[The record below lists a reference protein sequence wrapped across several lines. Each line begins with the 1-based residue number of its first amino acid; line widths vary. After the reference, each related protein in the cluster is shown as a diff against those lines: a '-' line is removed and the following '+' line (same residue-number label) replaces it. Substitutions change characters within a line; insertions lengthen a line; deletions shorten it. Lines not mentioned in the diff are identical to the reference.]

1 MRHAPKMGAALADGK
16 RQCRRSLGVA
26 KNLSIWRAL
35 AAALLVCWAGCRGA
49 AGEAP
54 QSAGS
59 AGTAFPA
66 PDTDGKTGMVTTD
79 ADRRAAGFGFCDGI
93 YLTGRLLFPSLLRY
107 RAAGE
112 LAELACA
119 SGLSEQAPA
128 HRRIQERI
136 VSNLGATFGEPDH
149 LGGWLLAATGT
160 GRQPDVWG
168 TLCALHL
175 GTLRGHD
182 AEAALDTV
190 ADAVRKGTIVFEG
203 AVRHIPTNFDW
214 SATSAWERTAGETL
228 NTYQNGA
235 YWHTPTGEV
244 DAHQRP
250 LAVPV
255 AVLGRDQVPVD
266 DAVLDSRT
274 TPPALVGWGW
284 EISAP
289 VV

>member
-1 MRHAPKMGAALADGK
+1 VNQLREQQDEHKVRHAPKMGAALADGK

-35 AAALLVCWAGCRGA
+35 AAALLVCWTGCRGA

-54 QSAGS
+54 RSAGS

-66 PDTDGKTGMVTTD
+66 TD
-79 ADRRAAGFGFCDGI
+79 
-93 YLTGRLLFPSLLRY
+93 
-107 RAAGE
+107 
-112 LAELACA
+112 LACA

-136 VSNLGATFGEPDH
+136 VSNLRATFGEPDR

-235 YWHTPTGEV
+235 YWHTPTGWV
-244 DAHQRP
+244 ISVLQR
-250 LAVPV
+250 
-255 AVLGRDQVPVD
+255 RD
-266 DAVLDSRT
+266 
-274 TPPALVGWGW
+274 PALAMKVFQDYIHHLRANDFRLGQKA
-284 EISAP
+284 EAP
-289 VV
+289 